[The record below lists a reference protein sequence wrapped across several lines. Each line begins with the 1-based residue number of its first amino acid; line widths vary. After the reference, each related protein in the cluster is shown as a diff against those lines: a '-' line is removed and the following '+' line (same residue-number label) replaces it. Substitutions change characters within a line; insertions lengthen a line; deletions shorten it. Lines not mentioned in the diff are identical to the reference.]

1 MAAPIVFFDI
11 AGPDGDTQ
19 RRFYTEIFGWEV
31 DAEGRFSVDVQA
43 SPMNALLRTDP
54 ANVMV
59 YLGVEDV
66 AATLDKV
73 VEFGGAVQAPR
84 FEVPGL
90 VVLGLFTDPAG
101 NHIGLVE
108 MKDGEQVIP

>member
-19 RRFYTEIFGWEV
+19 RRFYSEIFQWDV
-31 DAEGRFSVDVQA
+31 DDEGRFSVDTLNLPLQ
-43 SPMNALLRTDP
+43 ALLRTDP

-73 VEFGGAVQAPR
+73 KKLGGEIQAPR

-108 MKDGEQVIP
+108 IRDGEQVIP